1 MEGEIMELLQ
11 LKYFVI
17 VARLEH
23 MTRAAEELRIAQPAL
38 SKTIA
43 TLEKSLGVLLFDRHG
58 KYIRLNQNGKIFL
71 KRVEQA
77 LTALENGKREL
88 ADLSEETFGVIKLAV
103 IVGSNLLPDLLSS
116 FRLQYP
122 HIKFN
127 VLESFS
133 RSVSGSDFDLC
144 ISSSI
149 FKLKDID
156 TLPLLT
162 EEIFL
167 GVPINHR
174 LATRTSI
181 HLSEVTN
188 DDFISLK
195 PGTALRKTTDIFCQY
210 ADFRPNIIIESDS
223 PATVRGL
230 IKSGQGV
237 AFIPAI
243 SWKGSTSSSIVL
255 LHIEE
260 PVCNRTISLSW
271 TIERYL
277 PKAARLFRQFTIE
290 YFTKLAYNASSNKK

>member
-1 MEGEIMELLQ
+1 MELLQ

-23 MTRAAEELRIAQPAL
+23 MTRAAEELGIAQPAL

-71 KRVEQA
+71 KRAEQA
-77 LTALENGKREL
+77 LTALEDGKREL

-144 ISSSI
+144 ISSST
-149 FKLKDID
+149 FKLVNTQ
-156 TLPLLT
+156 TL
-162 EEIFL
+162 
-167 GVPINHR
+167 
-174 LATRTSI
+174 
-181 HLSEVTN
+181 
-188 DDFISLK
+188 DQISLLK
-195 PGTALRKTTDIFCQY
+195 AIVLRQYVDLLNPDKVLHLFLQFHGKVQLVLQLFFYILKNQY
-210 ADFRPNIIIESDS
+210 A
-223 PATVRGL
+223 TVPYPFP
-230 IKSGQGV
+230 GQ
-237 AFIPAI
+237 
-243 SWKGSTSSSIVL
+243 
-255 LHIEE
+255 
-260 PVCNRTISLSW
+260 
-271 TIERYL
+271 
-277 PKAARLFRQFTIE
+277 
-290 YFTKLAYNASSNKK
+290 